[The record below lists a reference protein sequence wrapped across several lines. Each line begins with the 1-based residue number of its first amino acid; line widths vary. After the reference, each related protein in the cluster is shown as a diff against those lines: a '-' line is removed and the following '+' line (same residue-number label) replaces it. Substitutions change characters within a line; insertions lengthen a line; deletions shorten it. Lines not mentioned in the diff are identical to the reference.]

1 MPGFVTTP
9 GFPHPKILS
18 TPLGRPFVI
27 GPERVAKKVLSA
39 VERGKAELIVPWFPY
54 GLGAIAQAV
63 LPRTTA
69 RVLKHFDYPDD
80 A

>member
-1 MPGFVTTP
+1 M
-9 GFPHPKILS
+9 
-18 TPLGRPFVI
+18 I
-27 GPERVAKKVLSA
+27 GPEHVAKKVALGDRA
-39 VERGKAELIVPWFPY
+39 RQGGAIVPWFPY
-54 GLGAIAQAV
+54 GLGAMAQAV